1 MDNSHNW
8 GRLWT
13 ALKKTS
19 SLKIL
24 LKNSKNWSLA
34 RMLLCCMGECS
45 GQLVRSFLLAVK
57 PQHACTSLFTGHLLY
72 SCPVECVCESAV
84 GCVVELYSQASFL
97 LNAQLHLSY
106 YIRTLLNP
114 PMSWEALTNKATSS
128 KEWIA
133 MGVLAPLC
141 LSCRLTMQI
150 NYEKLNPTRH
160 GCVQQL

>member
-1 MDNSHNW
+1 
-8 GRLWT
+8 
-13 ALKKTS
+13 
-19 SLKIL
+19 
-24 LKNSKNWSLA
+24 
-34 RMLLCCMGECS
+34 MLLCCMGECS

-84 GCVVELYSQASFL
+84 RCVVELYSQASFL

-133 MGVLAPLC
+133 MGVLAPHLC
-141 LSCRLTMQI
+141 PSHAGLQCRSIMRSSTLLDMAVSNNCSSKSLISYMKQYHLQAI
-150 NYEKLNPTRH
+150 SHVCVAWPPNIEK
-160 GCVQQL
+160 